1 MNNDKQTVLLEK
13 FNLPDEKRV
22 HKMHELVYNYLW
34 TFHDTD
40 HMEEINHMKED
51 VEKAINGFNEA
62 YDKRYDEVHKLL
74 YTYWKVSKMDE
85 KGNPI
90 PVMYIYPYNLLRG
103 NRCLFTLCS
112 HIKPEYNGNNGL
124 HEETF
129 DIMDHFLFEKYDLLF
144 EEVTEE
150 EMMDNAKKSCEDAL
164 NERMWKLKY
173 RDHVLD

>member
-1 MNNDKQTVLLEK
+1 MDNKRTILLKK
-13 FNLPDEKRV
+13 FNLPDETRV
-22 HKMHELVYNYLW
+22 HKMHELVYNYLR

-40 HMEEINHMKED
+40 HMEEIKHMKED
-51 VEKAINGFNEA
+51 VEKAIKGFDEA
-62 YDKRYDEVHKLL
+62 YDKRYDEVNQLL
-74 YTYWKVSKMDE
+74 FSYWKVSKMDD
-85 KGNPI
+85 KGNSI

-103 NRCLFTLCS
+103 NRCLFTLCTF
-112 HIKPEYNGNNGL
+112 IKPEYNSNNGL

-129 DIMDHFLFEKYDLLF
+129 DIMNHFLFEGYDLLF

-150 EMMDNAKKSCEDAL
+150 EMMENAKKSCEDAL